1 MHFCPHAVTLLLW
14 QKWLSGQ
21 YLWGLIKIPVVT
33 QPSPITYHPNPVPQP
48 ATQPKS
54 WGVIDG

>member
-33 QPSPITYHPNPVPQP
+33 QPNPYNLPRQPSTPTCHP
-48 ATQPKS
+48 AHIL
-54 WGVIDG
+54 GGH